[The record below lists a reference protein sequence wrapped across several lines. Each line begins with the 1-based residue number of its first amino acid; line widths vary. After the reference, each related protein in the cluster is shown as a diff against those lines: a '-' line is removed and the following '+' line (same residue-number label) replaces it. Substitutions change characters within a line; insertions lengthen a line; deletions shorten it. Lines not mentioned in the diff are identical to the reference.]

1 MAKTKKSFNLL
12 DVLIVLA
19 VLCLIAGIFWRK
31 ELTAVV
37 EQHAK
42 ENTVNV
48 FCTCTVMDFED
59 GEKAKLPSDITDIYY
74 KGEKIGVLVP
84 SVVTDEVSEEEN
96 DGGIHTVAVKFT
108 AVKEDSGYYINGT
121 KLMQDEEYSLYTD
134 LYEFT
139 VRIEQITE

>member
-1 MAKTKKSFNLL
+1 MAKNKKSFNLL

-19 VLCLIAGIFWRK
+19 VLCLIAGILWRK

-42 ENTVNV
+42 ENATNV
-48 FCTCTVMDFED
+48 FCTCTVVEFEN
-59 GEKAKLPSDITDIYY
+59 GEKAKLPSDITDVYY

-84 SVVTDEVSEEEN
+84 SVVTDEVSEEDTTN
-96 DGGIHTVAVKFT
+96 DIPTVAVKFT
-108 AVKEDSGYYINGT
+108 AVEEDSGYYINGT
-121 KLMQDEEYSLYTD
+121 KLVLGEEYSLYTD

>member
-31 ELTAVV
+31 ELTTVV

-42 ENTVNV
+42 ENTVSV
-48 FCTCTVMDFED
+48 FCTCTVIELEG
-59 GEKAKLPSDITDIYY
+59 GETAKLPSNITDIYY
-74 KGEKIGVLVP
+74 EGEKVGTLVP
-84 SVVTDEVSEEEN
+84 SVVTDESGEE
-96 DGGIHTVAVKFT
+96 DTVDQRTVAVKLT
-108 AVKEDSGYYINGT
+108 AVEENSGYYLNNT
-121 KLMQDEEYSLYTD
+121 KLVQGEKYSFYTD

-139 VRIEQITE
+139 LRIEQISE